1 MSYIAVI
8 RADSLRLLTTVLS
21 AVEGSRGVR
30 LVSAQEEEEEE
41 KKQEKERQPPNR
53 KNVYVGGKR
62 QKGISGRDLVL
73 KTLREHDGSAHITAI
88 KSAFIQ
94 NGFAGNSVSPN
105 ISEMQRDKLIK
116 YVGSAT
122 YALVDTEVTVK
133 R

>member
-21 AVEGSRGVR
+21 AVEGSKGVR
-30 LVSAQEEEEEE
+30 LVSAQEEEEKEQ
-41 KKQEKERQPPNR
+41 KQERQTPNR